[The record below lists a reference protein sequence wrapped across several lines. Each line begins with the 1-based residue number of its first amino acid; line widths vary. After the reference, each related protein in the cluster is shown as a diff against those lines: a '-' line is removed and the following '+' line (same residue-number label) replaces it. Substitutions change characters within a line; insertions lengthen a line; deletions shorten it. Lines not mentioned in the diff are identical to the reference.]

1 MTDLRN
7 KYAVVTGGA
16 KGIGAA
22 VVKRF
27 VQEGASGVAILDY
40 DQAAAEQT
48 AAQYPDCRMLALR
61 CDVSDQGSVQSCME
75 AVLEAFGRID
85 ILVNNAGICRDA
97 MFTKMSDENWD
108 KVLKTNLYGTYY
120 CSRAAVPAMIAQG
133 YGKIVNISSSA
144 AHGNVGQ
151 ANYSASKAAILGFT
165 KTLARELAAKGITV
179 NAVSPCFI
187 ETEMMNGIPEELT
200 KVMLRMIPMHRMG
213 SADELASAV
222 LFLSSDDSRFV
233 TGIELPVNGGMFT

>member
-1 MTDLRN
+1 MKNLENR
-7 KYAVVTGGA
+7 YAVVTGGA

-27 VQEGASGVAILDY
+27 IEEGAEGVAILDY
-40 DQAAAEQT
+40 DGEAAAK
-48 AAQYPDCRMLALR
+48 AAAMYPAGKVLALP
-61 CDVSDQGSVQSCME
+61 CDVSDKTSVETCIRAAAE
-75 AVLEAFGRID
+75 RFGRID
-85 ILVNNAGICRDA
+85 VLVNNAGICRDA
-97 MFTKMSDENWD
+97 MFMKMSDENFD

-120 CSRAAVPAMIAQG
+120 CTKAAVPYMVSQN
-133 YGKIVNISSSA
+133 YGRIVNISSSA

-165 KTLARELAAKGITV
+165 KTLARELASKGVTV

-187 ETEMMNGIPEELT
+187 ETEMMTGIPEELT
-200 KVMLRMIPMHRMG
+200 KTVLRMIPMHRMG
-213 SADELASAV
+213 TPDELAGAV
-222 LFLSSDDSRFV
+222 LYLASDDSSFV

>member
-40 DQAAAEQT
+40 DQTAAEQT
-48 AAQYPDCRMLALR
+48 AAQYPGCRMLALR
-61 CDVSDQGSVQSCME
+61 CDVSDQNSVQSSME
-75 AVLEAFGRID
+75 TVLQTFGRID

-165 KTLARELAAKGITV
+165 KTLARELAPKGITV

-213 SADELASAV
+213 TVDELAGAV

>member
-1 MTDLRN
+1 MSDLKGR
-7 KYAVVTGGA
+7 YAVVTGGA
-16 KGIGAA
+16 RGIGAA

-27 VQEGASGVAILDY
+27 VAEGAAGVAIWDY
-40 DQAAAEQT
+40 DEAAAKET
-48 AAQYPDCRMLALR
+48 AALYPGGRVLAFR
-61 CDVSDQGSVQSCME
+61 CDVSDRENVRRCAEQTAQ
-75 AVLEAFGRID
+75 AFGRID

-97 MFTKMSDENWD
+97 LFVNMSEDQWD
-108 KVLKTNLYGTYY
+108 KVLRTNLNGTYY
-120 CSRAAVPAMIAQG
+120 CTAEVVPGMIASG

-151 ANYSASKAAILGFT
+151 ANYSASKAAILGLT

-187 ETEMMNGIPEELT
+187 ETDMMNGIPEALSQT
-200 KVMLRMIPMHRMG
+200 ILRMIPMRRMG
-213 SADELASAV
+213 TADELAGAV
-222 LFLSSDDSRFV
+222 QFLACDDSRFV